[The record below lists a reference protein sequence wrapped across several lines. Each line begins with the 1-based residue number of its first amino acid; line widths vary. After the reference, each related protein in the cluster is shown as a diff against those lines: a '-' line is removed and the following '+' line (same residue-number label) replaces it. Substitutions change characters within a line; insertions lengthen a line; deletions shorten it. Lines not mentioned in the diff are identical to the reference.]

1 MLCRKETTGERTMTK
16 RRDLP
21 AGDWT
26 ACQRA
31 ARRAQTEELARL
43 ASVAAA
49 AVSAYCARLFS
60 GVTRAPRLSPRH

>member
-1 MLCRKETTGERTMTK
+1 MLCRKETTGEHTMTK

-43 ASVAAA
+43 ASAAA
-49 AVSAYCARLFS
+49 AAISSYCARLIS
-60 GVTRAPRLSPRH
+60 GAARPPRLSPRP